1 MPDLKEKNSLL
12 PRALVSVTC
21 VNDGKKLEEIF
32 RSEGV
37 PVFCQCRGKG
47 TAPSE
52 MLDIF
57 GLGGTSRLVTIGF
70 LPKCR
75 VKELLSAMRSRL
87 FYHQRGG
94 GIAFSIPITGIQ
106 GNFYQIL
113 DAERSEKA
121 KKTVKDRTE
130 TDMEQTEKKSGYTL
144 IWASVAAGF
153 SDDVIDA
160 ARAAGAKGGTVL
172 KGLRCNSEP
181 VSRQFGVSRQTEQDF
196 VMIVTHKAKKTEVMS
211 AISRSC
217 GLGQEAHGIVLAL
230 PVDDAM
236 GLEE

>member
-1 MPDLKEKNSLL
+1 MADFREKNNLL

-32 RSEGV
+32 NLNGV

-47 TAPSE
+47 TATSE

-57 GLGGTSRLVTIGF
+57 GLGGTSRVVTVGF
-70 LPKCR
+70 LPKSR
-75 VKELLSAMRSRL
+75 VKELFSAMRSRL

-94 GIAFSIPITGIQ
+94 GIAFSIPITALQ
-106 GNFYQIL
+106 GNFYQVL
-113 DAERSEKA
+113 DA
-121 KKTVKDRTE
+121 DRTE
-130 TDMEQTEKKSGYTL
+130 KTKKNTDGTGTDMEQTEKKSQYTL

-172 KGLRCNSEP
+172 KGLRCNSEG
-181 VSRQFGVSRQTEQDF
+181 VSKQFGVSRQEEQDF
-196 VMIVTHKAKKTEVMS
+196 VMIVTAKAKKTEVMS
-211 AISRSC
+211 AISSSC
-217 GLGQEAHGIVLAL
+217 GLGKEAHGIVLAF

>member
-32 RSEGV
+32 NSKGV
-37 PVFCQCRGKG
+37 SVFCQCRGKG

-70 LPKCR
+70 IPKCR
-75 VKELLSAMRSRL
+75 VKELLVTMRSRL

-94 GIAFSIPITGIQ
+94 GIAFSIPITGLQ

-113 DAERSEKA
+113 DVERSEKA
-121 KKTVKDRTE
+121 KK
-130 TDMEQTEKKSGYTL
+130 
-144 IWASVAAGF
+144 
-153 SDDVIDA
+153 
-160 ARAAGAKGGTVL
+160 
-172 KGLRCNSEP
+172 NS
-181 VSRQFGVSRQTEQDF
+181 
-196 VMIVTHKAKKTEVMS
+196 
-211 AISRSC
+211 
-217 GLGQEAHGIVLAL
+217 
-230 PVDDAM
+230 
-236 GLEE
+236 